1 MASTLKI
8 ALVQSPLHWEDPPA
22 NRKLF
27 EEKIKAIPNP
37 VDLIVLP
44 EMFSTGF
51 TMNPQHVAASEGIK
65 TVAWMQEMAQQKEA
79 ALVGSIAFWEKDKPY
94 NRLFFVPPDGT
105 LTTYDKKHLFTLAG
119 EDTVYEAG
127 TQKVTVNYRGFVL
140 RPLICYDLRFPVWS
154 RNVEEYELLLY
165 VANWPASRITAW
177 DTLLKARAIE
187 NMAYCIGVNRIG
199 VDALGYT
206 YPGHS
211 AVYDALGRPVA
222 YSEREEVLY
231 ASLEKQHLAAARNA
245 LQCLEDRDRF
255 ILTE

>member
-1 MASTLKI
+1 MASMLKI

-22 NRKLF
+22 NRKRF

-51 TMNPQHVAASEGIK
+51 TMNPQHIAASEGMK
-65 TVAWMQEMAQQKEA
+65 TVTWMQEMAQQKEA
-79 ALVGSIAFWEKDKPY
+79 ALVGSIVFWEKNKPY
-94 NRLFFVPPDGT
+94 NRLFFVLPDGT
-105 LTTYDKKHLFTLAG
+105 FTTYNKKHLFTLAG

-127 TQKVTVNYRGFVL
+127 TQKVMVSYRGFVL
-140 RPLICYDLRFPVWS
+140 CLLICYDLRFPVWS
-154 RNVEEYELLLY
+154 RNVANYDVLLY
-165 VANWPASRITAW
+165 VANWPTSRITAW
-177 DTLLKARAIE
+177 DILLKARAIE
-187 NMAYCIGVNRIG
+187 NMTYCIGVNRIG

-211 AVYDALGRPVA
+211 AVYDALGQPVV

-231 ASLEKQHLAAARNA
+231 ATLEKQHLTAARNA
-245 LQCLEDRDRF
+245 LPCLEDRDRF
-255 ILTE
+255 ILKE